1 VLTRIAGLLDEVCV
15 MSLLTDQLVSISQAR
30 INMLRNRLWIG
41 LAILI
46 LVVLPSWSFGQAKT
60 PCLFSPSGI
69 GTDDS
74 QALAALLRAC
84 GWVQIDGP
92 DIQINQPIVLVD
104 EEGQPLHF
112 ATVEPVPGLSKVTVH
127 TTIDRD
133 PNAITNPSRA
143 PFDYHG
149 NFQPGSYL
157 RLPTPVGQSFIVIH
171 DPATLST
178 QPFDVGDYVYIN
190 DTSSNPQTS
199 LSPKDGAVEVRQIV
213 SSAVGPAPNTIRL
226 DLDRPLHRPH
236 GANIIVAHCQPI
248 NYVSFRNL
256 EFTTDYDPQASNN
269 PRPRVGIHLHMAY
282 RATISGITSTK
293 WAGFAL
299 VLLDT
304 GGRENI
310 VRDVYATGAALYEPH
325 GNGWGIALE
334 GQENSTILDCGAEGF
349 LEGIVINY
357 SYNTIA
363 SGSIVR
369 SGNFGLR
376 VHSDIG
382 NHGSI
387 RSGFVGGS
395 VTGVAIGAAVGPYCQ
410 ECIVDVD
417 ISANY
422 IGIWIFQFAK
432 NTTIGGSIHK
442 FSTFGI
448 GFDLINGGIAD
459 GALTSR
465 QTYVYGSVTC
475 NRNNRLALTKGG
487 RVISYPSS
495 LEQLPWL
502 VLGSVFNQCP

>member
-1 VLTRIAGLLDEVCV
+1 MFAQ
-15 MSLLTDQLVSISQAR
+15 SLKFIFEITP
-30 INMLRNRLWIG
+30 LRASNRLWMG

-46 LVVLPSWSFGQAKT
+46 LVVVPSWSFSQPET
-60 PCLFSPSGI
+60 PCLFSPSGV

-74 QALAALLRAC
+74 QALAALLRTC
-84 GWVQIDGP
+84 RWVQIDGP
-92 DIQINQPIVLVD
+92 DIQIDQPIELVD
-104 EEGQPLHF
+104 DAGQPLHF
-112 ATVEPVPGLSKVTVH
+112 TTVEPVPGLSKVTVH

-133 PNAITNPSRA
+133 PNEITNPSQA

-149 NFQPGSYL
+149 NFRVGSYL
-157 RLPTPVGQSFIVIH
+157 RISTLVGQSFIVIH
-171 DPATLST
+171 DPAALST
-178 QPFDVGDYVYIN
+178 QPFAIGDYVLIN
-190 DTSSNPQTS
+190 DTSSQES
-199 LSPKDGAVEVRQIV
+199 LLPRDGAVEVRQIV
-213 SSAVGPAPNTIRL
+213 SSTVGPAPNTIRL
-226 DLDRPLHRPH
+226 DLDRPLYRPH
-236 GANIIVAHCQPI
+236 NANIVVAHCQPI

-256 EFTTDYDPQASNN
+256 EFTTDYDPQASVN

-282 RATISGITSTK
+282 RAAISGISSTK

-299 VLLDT
+299 ILLDN

-334 GQENSTILDCGAEGF
+334 GQENSTLLYCGAEGF

-363 SGSIVR
+363 SESTVR
-369 SGNFGLR
+369 SGNIGLR
-376 VHSDIG
+376 VHSDSG
-382 NHGSI
+382 HHGSI

-395 VTGVAIGAAVGPYCQ
+395 VTGVAIGVVVGPDCQ
-410 ECIVDVD
+410 GCTVDVD

-432 NTTIGGSIHK
+432 DTTIGGSISK

-448 GFDLINGGIAD
+448 GFDLINGGMAD

-465 QTYVYGSVTC
+465 QTYVHASVTC
-475 NRNNRLALTKGG
+475 NRKNRLALTKGG
-487 RVISYPSS
+487 RVNSYPSS

-502 VLGSVFNQCP
+502 VLGSVFNQCS

>member
-1 VLTRIAGLLDEVCV
+1 
-15 MSLLTDQLVSISQAR
+15 M
-30 INMLRNRLWIG
+30 G

-46 LVVLPSWSFGQAKT
+46 LPVVPASSFGQAET
-60 PCLFSPSGI
+60 PCLFSPSGVGI
-69 GTDDS
+69 DDS
-74 QALAALLRAC
+74 QTLAALLRTC
-84 GWVQIDGP
+84 RWVQIDGP
-92 DIQINQPIVLVD
+92 DIQIDQPIELVD
-104 EEGQPLHF
+104 DNDKPLHF
-112 ATVEPVPGLSKVTVH
+112 ITVEPIPGLSKVTVH

-133 PNAITNPSRA
+133 TKDVTRPNRS

-149 NFQPGSYL
+149 NIQPGSYL
-157 RLPTPVGQSFIVIH
+157 RLPTLVGQSFIIIH
-171 DPATLST
+171 DPVTLST
-178 QPFDVGDYVYIN
+178 QPFSIGDYVYIN

-199 LSPKDGAVEVRQIV
+199 LMPQDGAVEVRQIV
-213 SSAVGPAPNTIRL
+213 GSMAGPAPNTIRL
-226 DLDRPLHRPH
+226 DLAQPLNRHH
-236 GANIIVAHCQPI
+236 SANIVVAHCQPI

-256 EFTTDYDPQASNN
+256 EFTTDYDPQASSN

-310 VRDVYATGAALYEPH
+310 VRNVYATGAALYEPN

-334 GQENSTILDCGAEGF
+334 GQENSTLLYCGAEGF

-357 SYNTIA
+357 SHNTIA
-363 SGSIVR
+363 SESTVR
-369 SGNFGLR
+369 SGNIGLR
-376 VHSDIG
+376 VHSDSHH
-382 NHGSI
+382 HGSI
-387 RSGFVGGS
+387 RSGFIGGS
-395 VTGVAIGAAVGPYCQ
+395 VTGVAIGAVVGPNCQ
-410 ECIVDVD
+410 GCLVDVD

-432 NTTIGGSIHK
+432 NTTIGGSIRQ

-465 QTYVYGSVTC
+465 QTYVHASVMC
-475 NRNNRLALTKGG
+475 NRTNRLALTKGG
-487 RVISYPSS
+487 RVTSYPNS

-502 VLGSVFNQCP
+502 TLGSVFNQCP

>member
-1 VLTRIAGLLDEVCV
+1 MFAQ
-15 MSLLTDQLVSISQAR
+15 SLKFISCITPLRVS
-30 INMLRNRLWIG
+30 NRLWTG

-46 LVVLPSWSFGQAKT
+46 LAVVPSWSFGQAET
-60 PCLFSPSGI
+60 PCLFSPSGV

-74 QALAALLRAC
+74 QALAALLRTC
-84 GWVQIDGP
+84 RWVQIDGP
-92 DIQINQPIVLVD
+92 DIQIDQPIELVD
-104 EEGQPLHF
+104 DAGQPLHF

-133 PNAITNPSRA
+133 PNEITNPSRA

-149 NFQPGSYL
+149 NFRPGSYL
-157 RLPTPVGQSFIVIH
+157 RLSTPVGQSFIVIH
-171 DPATLST
+171 DPAALST
-178 QPFDVGDYVYIN
+178 QPFTIGDYVYIN
-190 DTSSNPQTS
+190 DTSSNPQTF
-199 LSPKDGAVEVRQIV
+199 LLPRDGAVEVRQIA
-213 SSAVGPAPNTIRL
+213 SSTVGPAPNTIRL

-236 GANIIVAHCQPI
+236 DANIIVAHCQPI
-248 NYVSFRNL
+248 NYVSFRDL
-256 EFTTDYDPQASNN
+256 EFTTDYDPQAGVN
-269 PRPRVGIHLHMAY
+269 PRPSVGIHLHMAY

-293 WAGFAL
+293 WAGRSL

-310 VRDVYATGAALYEPH
+310 VRDVYATGAALYEP
-325 GNGWGIALE
+325 NGSVWGIALE
-334 GQENSTILDCGAEGF
+334 GQENSALWYCGAEGF
-349 LEGIVINY
+349 LEGIIINY

-363 SGSIVR
+363 FESVVR

-376 VHSDIG
+376 VHSDID

-387 RSGFVGGS
+387 RSGFIGGS
-395 VTGVAIGAAVGPYCQ
+395 VTGVAIGAEVGPDCQ

-432 NTTIGGSIHK
+432 NTSIGGSISN

-459 GALTSR
+459 GALTS
-465 QTYVYGSVTC
+465 QETYVYASVTC
-475 NRNNRLALTKGG
+475 NRQNRLALTKGG
-487 RVISYPSS
+487 RVTSYPSS
-495 LEQLPWL
+495 LQQLPWL